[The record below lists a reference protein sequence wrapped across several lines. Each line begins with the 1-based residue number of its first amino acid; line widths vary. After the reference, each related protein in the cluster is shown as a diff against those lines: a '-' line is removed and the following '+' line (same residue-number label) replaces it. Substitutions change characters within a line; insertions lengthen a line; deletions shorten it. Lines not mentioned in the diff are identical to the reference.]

1 VSEPAGPGEIT
12 QLLRRLGTGD
22 EAAESRLASL
32 VHVELR
38 RMAAR
43 FLAGERAAKTLQPT
57 ALVHEAWM
65 RIVPNASGELNG
77 RGHFMAIAARAM
89 RQILVEHARAR
100 DSRKRGGGWQ
110 RVSLS
115 AIPPGLDPE
124 AALNDLLDLDDA
136 LARLAE
142 AHPRAARVV
151 ELRLFGGLTISETGE
166 ALGVSHATV
175 DEDWILA
182 KAWLARALRRC

>member
-1 VSEPAGPGEIT
+1 VNEAGAPGEVT
-12 QLLRRLGTGD
+12 QLLRRLGSGD
-22 EAAESRLASL
+22 AEAEGRLATL
-32 VHVELR
+32 VQFELR

-43 FLAGERAAKTLQPT
+43 FLAGERNARTLQPT
-57 ALVHEAWM
+57 ALVHEAWL
-65 RIVPNASGELNG
+65 RIVPNATHEMQG

-100 DSRKRGGGWQ
+100 DSRKRGGKWQ

-115 AIPPGLDPE
+115 AVPPGVNPE
-124 AALNDLLDLDDA
+124 SALNELLDLDEA
-136 LARLAE
+136 VGKLTE

-151 ELRLFGGLTISETGE
+151 ELRLFGGLTIVETAQ

-175 DEDWILA
+175 EEDWILA
-182 KAWLARALRRC
+182 KAWLARALR